1 MNKINQMLT
10 LQQDLNDATNGINWE
25 NGITKNGKLIDWKR
39 CTYLECAELIESYPW
54 KHWKNIDASPD
65 YNNIKIEAV
74 DIWHFIMSQA
84 LKEYK
89 LNDLGDI
96 NTLTKNI
103 ETIKNFDIFTK
114 DVIKTTKNYY
124 EQIEVVENLIARLF
138 DNSNIEILI
147 ESFIEV
153 AIQSELNLDTLYNL
167 YVGKNILNKFRQ
179 DNGYKDG
186 TYIKIWNNQE
196 DNVIM
201 QNILDSEHN
210 ITPTKLY
217 DRLKEIYPKN

>member
-201 QNILDSEHN
+201 QNILDNEHN

>member
-217 DRLKEIYPKN
+217 DILKEIYPKN

>member
-1 MNKINQMLT
+1 MNKITQMLN
-10 LQQDLNDATNGINWE
+10 LQQELNDATNGSDWE
-25 NGITKNGKLIDWKR
+25 NGITKNGKLINWKR
-39 CTYLECAELIESYPW
+39 CAYLECAELIESYPW
-54 KHWKNIDASPD
+54 KHWKNIDSLPD
-65 YNNIKIEAV
+65 YNNIKIEVV

-84 LKEYK
+84 LTEYK

-96 NTLTKNI
+96 NTLTINI
-103 ETIKNFDIFTK
+103 ETIKNFYKFKKNIT
-114 DVIKTTKNYY
+114 KTTKNYY

-138 DNSNIEILI
+138 DNSKIELLI
-147 ESFIEV
+147 EAFINV

-186 TYIKIWNNQE
+186 SYIKIWDNKE
-196 DNVIM
+196 DNVVM
-201 QNILDSEHN
+201 QNILDSEHD

-217 DRLKEIYPKN
+217 NRLKEFYPKS